1 MSTVN
6 VKAKATTPAS
16 AIEAP
21 KTIESAVAVGRE
33 TLEHVVKA
41 SAEAANKGYEKAV
54 AMTKDNVDAAV
65 KAGANAFKNYEE
77 VLSFGKDNVEAFV
90 RAGTIFAKGW
100 QDAAK
105 TAFAVSQETIEE
117 SVAVGK
123 AVLGAK
129 SLKEVVD
136 LQTVFVKNSF
146 DKVVAEGGK
155 ISETNMKLAEEALQ
169 PINERLNATVS
180 KLIKPLAA

>member
-1 MSTVN
+1 MST
-6 VKAKATTPAS
+6 VKAKAVPAS
-16 AIEAP
+16 AIETP

-65 KAGANAFKNYEE
+65 KAGAAAFKNYEE
-77 VLSFGKDNVEAFV
+77 VLSFGKDNMDAFV

-100 QDAAK
+100 QDVAK
-105 TAFAVSQETIEE
+105 TAFTVSQETVEE

-136 LQTVFVKNSF
+136 LQTSFVKNSF
-146 DKVVAEGGK
+146 DKAVAESGK
-155 ISETNMKLAEEALQ
+155 ISETNFKLAEEALL
-169 PINERLNATVS
+169 PLSERLNVTVS
-180 KLIKPLAA
+180 KMIKPLAA